1 MQLDGLQPSLAS
13 SHPCWGDAPL
23 PPAPLPALA
32 PLLPQTRDGEG
43 AAAAGRSPYQP
54 GGWCGGPPAS
64 CTCSEGF
71 IPFIYS
77 SNKKWDV
84 YTLSSWEPKQN
95 IVFCTGGSYLWLVAK
110 ADNASSRDLPALCN
124 KAIAHYRLI
133 GISSGQLNQGA
144 GCFQSSA
151 AEPRAECSPWGLCWG
166 RRVLG
171 FLLPRMG
178 ISSPRLSKRWSQ
190 AKTIGLN
197 SLVNSISLA
206 SQIRTLSEMGKR
218 SRAAIVPQERA
229 KRAL

>member
-1 MQLDGLQPSLAS
+1 MGRGQRLRV
-13 SHPCWGDAPL
+13 GDPTS
-23 PPAPLPALA
+23 
-32 PLLPQTRDGEG
+32 Q
-43 AAAAGRSPYQP
+43 
-54 GGWCGGPPAS
+54 GGWCRGPPTS
-64 CTCSEGF
+64 STCSEGF
-71 IPFIYS
+71 ITCIYS

-144 GCFQSSA
+144 GHCRSSA
-151 AEPRAECSPWGLCWG
+151 AEPGAERSPWGLCWD
-166 RRVLG
+166 RRVLR

-178 ISSPRLSKRWSQ
+178 ISSPRLSKCWSQ

-197 SLVNSISLA
+197 SLVNSILLA
-206 SQIRTLSEMGKR
+206 SQIRTLSERGKR
-218 SRAAIVPQERA
+218 SRAAIVPRERA
-229 KRAL
+229 ERAL